1 MAQCRTINLPKY
13 AVGTQHSLKA
23 WHFGTPG
30 TRPKVYIQAGIHA
43 DELPANLVA
52 ARLLP
57 LLQQADAE
65 GKIAGEV
72 ILVPV
77 ANPIGFNNVG
87 LRAHNGRYHLPS
99 GENYNRG
106 FPDVSEAVLADID
119 GRMANGRAADLA
131 TVRAA
136 VAKALDNVAPSNEA
150 QALRLEL
157 MRMACDADI
166 VLDLH
171 TDSDAEMHLYLD
183 EDHWPEAAD
192 LAALLDA
199 KVVMFARASGGGPF
213 EETIAWPYVKVREI
227 YGADAIDLPLTVVVE
242 LRGEHDTSHPLA
254 QQDANALLAFLQ
266 ARGVIEG
273 KADVPVF
280 TGMAGPFSAT
290 QTLRC
295 PAAGIIV
302 FTANLGDM
310 VDADQVLAE
319 IIDPLADPQ
328 DAVAGQ
334 IRAAAKGRFFAHSN
348 QRLAWPGEVIGKVQC
363 TGPLPE
369 RKGKLLYD

>member
-1 MAQCRTINLPKY
+1 MAECRTIDLPKY
-13 AVGTQHSLKA
+13 AIGTQHSLKA

-30 TRPKVYIQAGIHA
+30 ARPKVYIQAGIHA

-87 LRAHNGRYHLPS
+87 LRSFNGRYHLPS
-99 GENYNRG
+99 GENYNRN
-106 FPDVSEAVLADID
+106 FPDVSEAVLAAID
-119 GRMANGRAADLA
+119 GRMANGREADLA

-136 VAKALDNVAPSNEA
+136 IARALDNAAPSNEA

-157 MRMACDADI
+157 MKMACDADI

-199 KVVMFARASGGGPF
+199 KIVMFARASGGGPF

-242 LRGEHDTSHPLA
+242 LRGEYDTSHALA
-254 QQDANALLAFLQ
+254 QQDAAALLAFLQ
-266 ARGVIEG
+266 ARGAIKG
-273 KADVPVF
+273 KADVPSF

-295 PAAGIIV
+295 TAAGIIV
-302 FTANLGDM
+302 FTAGLGDM
-310 VDADQVLAE
+310 VEPDQVLAE

-328 DAVAGQ
+328 DAVAAQ
-334 IRAAAKGRFFAHSN
+334 IRAAGKGRFFAHTN

-363 TGPLPE
+363 EAPLPE

>member
-13 AVGTQHSLKA
+13 AVGSQHSLKA

-199 KVVMFARASGGGPF
+199 RVVMFARASGGGPF

>member
-1 MAQCRTINLPKY
+1 MAECRTIDLPKY
-13 AVGTQHSLKA
+13 AIGTQHSLKA

-30 TRPKVYIQAGIHA
+30 ARPKVYIQAGIHA

-65 GKIAGEV
+65 GMITGEV

-87 LRAHNGRYHLPS
+87 LRSFNGRYHLPS
-99 GENYNRG
+99 GENYNRN
-106 FPDVSEAVLADID
+106 FPDVSEAVLAAID
-119 GRMANGRAADLA
+119 GRMANGREADLA

-136 VAKALDNVAPSNEA
+136 IARALDNVAPSNEA

-157 MRMACDADI
+157 MKMACDADI

-199 KVVMFARASGGGPF
+199 KIVMFARASGGGPF

-242 LRGEHDTSHPLA
+242 LRGEYDTSHALA
-254 QQDANALLAFLQ
+254 QQDAAALLAFLQ
-266 ARGVIEG
+266 ARGAIKG
-273 KADVPVF
+273 KAGAPRS
-280 TGMAGPFSAT
+280 P
-290 QTLRC
+290 
-295 PAAGIIV
+295 
-302 FTANLGDM
+302 
-310 VDADQVLAE
+310 
-319 IIDPLADPQ
+319 
-328 DAVAGQ
+328 
-334 IRAAAKGRFFAHSN
+334 
-348 QRLAWPGEVIGKVQC
+348 AWPGRFRPRRRCAAPPPASSSSPPGLATWSSRTRCWPRSSTRWPIRK
-363 TGPLPE
+363 TPLPP
-369 RKGKLLYD
+369 RSVRQARAVSSRTPTSALPGPAR

>member
-1 MAQCRTINLPKY
+1 MAECRTIDLPKY
-13 AVGTQHSLKA
+13 AIGTQHSLKA

-30 TRPKVYIQAGIHA
+30 ARPKVYIQAGIHA

-87 LRAHNGRYHLPS
+87 LRSFNGRYHLPS
-99 GENYNRG
+99 GENYNRN
-106 FPDVSEAVLADID
+106 FPDVSEAVLAAID
-119 GRMANGRAADLA
+119 GRMANGREADLA

-136 VAKALDNVAPSNEA
+136 IARALDNAAPSNEA

-157 MRMACDADI
+157 MKMACDADI

-199 KVVMFARASGGGPF
+199 KIVMFARASGGGPF

-242 LRGEHDTSHPLA
+242 LRGEYDTSHALA
-254 QQDANALLAFLQ
+254 QQDAAALLAFLQ
-266 ARGVIEG
+266 ARGAIKG
-273 KADVPVF
+273 KADVPAF

-295 PAAGIIV
+295 TAAGIIV
-302 FTANLGDM
+302 FTAGLGDM
-310 VDADQVLAE
+310 VEPDQVLAE

-328 DAVAGQ
+328 DAVAAQ
-334 IRAAAKGRFFAHSN
+334 IRAAGKGRFFAHTN

-363 TGPLPE
+363 EAPLPE

>member
-1 MAQCRTINLPKY
+1 MAECRTINLPRY

-30 TRPKVYIQAGIHA
+30 ARPKVYIQAGIHA
-43 DELPANLVA
+43 DELPANLA
-52 ARLLP
+52 ASKLLP
-57 LLQQADAE
+57 LLLQADAE
-65 GKIAGEV
+65 GRISGEI

-77 ANPIGFNNVG
+77 ANPIGFNNVT

-106 FPDVSEAVLADID
+106 FPDISTPVLEAID
-119 GRMANGRAADLA
+119 GKMAEGPEADLKL
-131 TVRAA
+131 VRAE
-136 VAKALDNVAPSNEA
+136 VGKALNAVEPANEA

-157 MRMACDADI
+157 MKMAHDADI

-171 TDSDAEMHLYLD
+171 TDSDAELHLYLD
-183 EDHWPEAAD
+183 EDHWPAAAD

-213 EETIAWPYVKVREI
+213 EETIAWPCVRVREI

-242 LRGEHDTSHPLA
+242 LRGEYDTDHGLA
-254 QQDANALLAFLQ
+254 QQDADALLAFLTL
-266 ARGVIEG
+266 RGAVSG
-273 KADVPVF
+273 KASAPVF

-295 PAAGIIV
+295 PAAGVLV
-302 FTANLGDM
+302 FTAALGET
-310 VDADQVLAE
+310 VEKGQVLAE
-319 IIDPLADPQ
+319 IIDPLAAPEQ
-328 DAVAGQ
+328 AVAGR
-334 IRAAAKGRFFAHSN
+334 ISAAARGRFFARSN
-348 QRLAWPGEVIGKVQC
+348 QRLAWPGEVVGKVQC
-363 TGPLPE
+363 EAPLPE
-369 RKGKLLYD
+369 RKEKLLYD